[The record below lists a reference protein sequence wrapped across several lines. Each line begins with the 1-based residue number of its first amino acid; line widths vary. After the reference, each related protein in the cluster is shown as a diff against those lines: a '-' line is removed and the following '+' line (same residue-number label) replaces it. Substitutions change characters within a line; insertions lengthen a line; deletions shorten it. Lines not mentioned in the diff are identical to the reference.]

1 MSGGCHNNTALAPN
15 VLGLFKD
22 LYVMNGISQGMLS
35 IPDDISCSEDV
46 VRVDCSIAFV
56 YFQMKLSLLL
66 NI

>member
-1 MSGGCHNNTALAPN
+1 MSGGCHNNTALASN

-35 IPDDISCSEDV
+35 IPDDISYSEDV
-46 VRVDCSIAFV
+46 VRVDCSIVFV